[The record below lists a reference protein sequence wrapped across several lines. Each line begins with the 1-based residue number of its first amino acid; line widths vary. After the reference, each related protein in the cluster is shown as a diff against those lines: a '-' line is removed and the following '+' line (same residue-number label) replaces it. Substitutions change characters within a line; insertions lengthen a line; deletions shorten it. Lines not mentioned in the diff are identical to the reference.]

1 MWWERDNEIEPQAGA
16 LPTWSMLRRVHPYV
30 RPHLPVFLAA
40 FLLALLGVGLMLLQ
54 PVIFKRIVDV
64 DFPAGD
70 TGGLL
75 RSALAYLGLMAG
87 GSLAG
92 GLATVMLGRGG
103 VDVVN
108 VIKRDLF
115 AKALALGLAWVE
127 SKPVGTLVSRIESD
141 SQRLVN
147 LTSTM
152 AVRILSA
159 VVMIIGSVVIIGRV
173 DTRLFHISLAFLPVM
188 LVGTW
193 IIFSRMRARFREER
207 RRYAQIS
214 GEVAELAPAARLIQ
228 ALGVEAWAEERLAAR
243 NRGYKRFVIRLNL
256 LEYSLWSGMGLVQI
270 LMTCLALWLGSVWIA
285 DGSLTTG
292 TLVMFAQ
299 YAGMIYWPIIELSEQ
314 LAEIQRAGGAAD
326 RIFTM
331 LDTPDTVPHPAR
343 PRPLPA
349 RPGVLEFQDATFGYV
364 ADKPVLRDFNLRV
377 EAGETVA
384 LVGPTG
390 GGKSTILNLATRLR
404 DVSAGRIL
412 LDGVDIREHDPR
424 QYRRLFGLVLQDL
437 YLFPASVEDN
447 LRAFREDVPAER
459 VRQAA
464 QVAGIEEEILRRPQG
479 YEAILAERGA
489 DLSYGQR
496 QLLALA
502 RALAVDPP
510 ILVLDEATSSVDPR
524 TERHIQRTL
533 EALTAGRTTLVVAH
547 RLSTVRHAHRI
558 LVIVDGR
565 VAEQGSH
572 DELLAAGGHYAEL
585 LRTQQM
591 GQDGRSDAEAPPEA
605 GPGGPEAPAPAAEPA
620 LAGSLAHLPGAL
632 PGVPLHDDPQA
643 PAAGGEAGR

>member
-1 MWWERDNEIEPQAGA
+1 MWWDRDNETEAQAGA
-16 LPTWSMLRRVHPYV
+16 LPTWGMLRRVHPYV
-30 RPHLPVFLAA
+30 RPHLPRFGLAL
-40 FLLALLGVGLMLLQ
+40 LLALAGVGLMLLQ

-64 DFPAGD
+64 DYPAKD
-70 TGGLL
+70 MGGLL
-75 RSALAYLGLMAG
+75 TSVGVYTALLALGTLF
-87 GSLAG
+87 S
-92 GLATVMLGRGG
+92 GLATVLLGRGG
-103 VDVVN
+103 VEVVN

-115 AKALALGLAWVE
+115 AKALALGLPWLE

-159 VVMIIGSVVIIGRV
+159 TVMIFGSVLVVSRV
-173 DTRLFHISLAFLPVM
+173 DHRLFLICAAVLPVM
-188 LVGTW
+188 VGGTW
-193 IIFSRMRARFREER
+193 FIFGRMRARFREER
-207 RRYAQIS
+207 RQYAKIT

-228 ALGVEAWAEERLAAR
+228 ALGVEAWAEERLAGH
-243 NRGYKRFVIRLNL
+243 NRGYKRFVVRLNL
-256 LEYSLWSGMGLVQI
+256 LEYSLWGGMGLMQI
-270 LMTCLALWLGSVWIA
+270 LMTCLALWLGSAWIA
-285 DGSLTTG
+285 DGSMSAG

-331 LDTPDTVPHPAR
+331 LDTPPTVPAPAD
-343 PRPLPA
+343 PKPLPA
-349 RPGVLEFQDATFGYV
+349 RAGRAGRLEFQSVSFEYEAG
-364 ADKPVLRDFNLRV
+364 KPVLTDFNLVV
-377 EAGETVA
+377 EPGETVA

-390 GGKSTILNLATRLR
+390 GGKSTILNLVTRLR

-412 LDGVDIREHDPR
+412 LDGTDIREFDPR
-424 QYRRLFGLVLQDL
+424 EYRRLFGLVLQDL

-447 LRAFREDVPAER
+447 LRAFRPEVPAER
-459 VRQAA
+459 VREAA
-464 QVAGIEEEILRRPQG
+464 RVAGIEEEILRRPQG
-479 YEAILAERGA
+479 YAAVLAERGA

-533 EALTAGRTTLVVAH
+533 ELLTRGRTTLVVAH
-547 RLSTVRHAHRI
+547 RLSTVRHADRI
-558 LVIVDGR
+558 LVVRGGT
-565 VAEQGSH
+565 VAEQGRH
-572 DELLAAGGHYAEL
+572 AELLALDGLYAEL
-585 LRTQQM
+585 LRTQQAHH
-591 GQDGRSDAEAPPEA
+591 G
-605 GPGGPEAPAPAAEPA
+605 AAA
-620 LAGSLAHLPGAL
+620 ILPG
-632 PGVPLHDDPQA
+632 PDEGETE
-643 PAAGGEAGR
+643 AAA